1 MPLGGLAHPHGIEI
15 GAFEED
21 VGRIVADTRRQPAED
36 AADAHR
42 TFGRT
47 DHQVAVAQFALHAV
61 ERHER
66 RSLGAGFHDDPPPL
80 DLTGVEGV
88 QRLAELEEN
97 VVGDVHQIVF
107 GMNARRT
114 QRVLHPVGRRADLA
128 ARDRHARI
136 AGRGLRVFDRDAD
149 LQRMIVDRERRHV
162 GPQHPCLRIALSAQ
176 IGRQI
181 ARHADMR
188 SCIDAVGRQT
198 DADQVVVLDMQILLG
213 RHPDRRIGGQL
224 HDTVVRRADPQLVL
238 GAEHSERLHA
248 ADLAALDLERLVA
261 SFGVE
266 HGTHRC
272 AEHFESLAAVG
283 GAADDPQGLRSA
295 HVDRRYVQMIR
306 IGMLLAGEHFAHDD
320 ALQAAAHGLD
330 LLERLHLQTDVR
342 EDSRHRLGRQVGGD
356 VLFQPVV
363 RDIHIVSNFL
373 SDEI

>member
-1 MPLGGLAHPHGIEI
+1 
-15 GAFEED
+15 
-21 VGRIVADTRRQPAED
+21 
-36 AADAHR
+36 
-42 TFGRT
+42 
-47 DHQVAVAQFALHAV
+47 
-61 ERHER
+61 
-66 RSLGAGFHDDPPPL
+66 
-80 DLTGVEGV
+80 
-88 QRLAELEEN
+88 
-97 VVGDVHQIVF
+97 
-107 GMNARRT
+107 
-114 QRVLHPVGRRADLA
+114 
-128 ARDRHARI
+128 
-136 AGRGLRVFDRDAD
+136 
-149 LQRMIVDRERRHV
+149 
-162 GPQHPCLRIALSAQ
+162 
-176 IGRQI
+176 
-181 ARHADMR
+181 MR

>member
-1 MPLGGLAHPHGIEI
+1 MSVVSSPTP
-15 GAFEED
+15 
-21 VGRIVADTRRQPAED
+21 ED

-42 TFGRT
+42 MFGRT

-66 RSLGAGFHDDPPPL
+66 RSFGAGLHDDPPAL
-80 DLTGVEGV
+80 DLTDVEGV

-128 ARDRHARI
+128 AGDRHSRVT
-136 AGRGLRVFDRDAD
+136 GCGLGIFDRDAD

-176 IGRQI
+176 IGRQV

-224 HDTVVRRADPQLVL
+224 HDTVVRRADPQLMYSPPARPRRRAFRATPRR
-238 GAEHSERLHA
+238 GSC
-248 ADLAALDLERLVA
+248 
-261 SFGVE
+261 
-266 HGTHRC
+266 C
-272 AEHFESLAAVG
+272 A
-283 GAADDPQGLRSA
+283 
-295 HVDRRYVQMIR
+295 
-306 IGMLLAGEHFAHDD
+306 
-320 ALQAAAHGLD
+320 
-330 LLERLHLQTDVR
+330 
-342 EDSRHRLGRQVGGD
+342 
-356 VLFQPVV
+356 
-363 RDIHIVSNFL
+363 
-373 SDEI
+373 